1 MASTANNNSVRINK
15 SMVMKAAWETLR
27 KHKASSFAEALH
39 KAWQAY
45 KLKAKMALGVVKFVF
60 RKTNGEIRNAV
71 GTLAKNLYQYEAK
84 GTGHAA
90 PACTIRYWDV
100 EKKAFRSFCVD
111 SLL

>member
-27 KHKASSFAEALH
+27 RHKTMSFSEALR
-39 KAWQAY
+39 KAWHAY
-45 KLKAKMALGVVKFVF
+45 KLKAQMALGVVRFVF
-60 RKTNGEIRNAV
+60 RKTNGELRNAV
-71 GTLAKNLYQYEAK
+71 GTLAKNLYQYEVK

-90 PACTIRYWDV
+90 PACTIRYWDL
-100 EKKAFRSFCVD
+100 EKNAFRSFCVD